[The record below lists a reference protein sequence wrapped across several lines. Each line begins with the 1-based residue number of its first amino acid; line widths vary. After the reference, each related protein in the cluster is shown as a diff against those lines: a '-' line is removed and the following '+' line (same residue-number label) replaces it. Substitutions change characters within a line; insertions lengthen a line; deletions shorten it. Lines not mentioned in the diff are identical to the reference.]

1 MEAKQT
7 EFPEKFPITIIF
19 CIWAFTIHVHDTNG
33 ISSHIYGDI

>member
-19 CIWAFTIHVHDTNG
+19 CIWVIHFHDTNG
-33 ISSHIYGDI
+33 ISSHIYGDT